1 MKFTSITIGGGNKNF
16 FLSEVSFE
24 TILLKILKNKNI
36 SSHIHIGN
44 IPKIRL
50 IILYILLYLNNIPS
64 NKFLYKGQLK
74 DISLLKKYKK
84 AIVISS
90 APLVG
95 SMTILECWK
104 LKLPVLIYQPKDY
117 YIDFSTFLKRKDLL
131 WENIYELN
139 LKINH
144 VMNNF
149 EKFTKECYRHYKF
162 LQLDSKKPNNFL
174 KRNSKKIYKLRYK
187 KKENNKNLF
196 WSKLRIFASFFKPFY
211 LCAKIFILI
220 NTLYIKPI
228 LKKYFQFL

>member
-1 MKFTSITIGGGNKNF
+1 NKNF

-24 TILLKILKNKNI
+24 TILLIILKNKNI
-36 SSHIHIGN
+36 TSHIHIGN

-50 IILYILLYLNNIPS
+50 IFLYILLYLNNIPN
-64 NKFLYKGQLK
+64 NKFVYKGQLK
-74 DISLLKKYKK
+74 DINLLKKYKK

-104 LKLPVLIYQPKDY
+104 LKLPVLIYKPKDY
-117 YIDFSTFLKRKDLL
+117 YIDFSTFLKKEDLL

-139 LKINH
+139 LKINN

-149 EKFTKECYRHYKF
+149 EKFSKEYYDHFKF
-162 LQLDSKKPNNFL
+162 LQLDSKKTNNFL
-174 KRNSKKIYKLRYK
+174 KRNSKKIYKLHF

-196 WSKLRIFASFFKPFY
+196 KSKLR
-211 LCAKIFILI
+211 
-220 NTLYIKPI
+220 
-228 LKKYFQFL
+228 

>member
-24 TILLKILKNKNI
+24 TILLIILKNKNI
-36 SSHIHIGN
+36 TSHIHIGN

-50 IILYILLYLNNIPS
+50 IFLYILLYLNNIPN
-64 NKFLYKGQLK
+64 NKFVYKGQLK
-74 DISLLKKYKK
+74 DINLLKKYKK

-104 LKLPVLIYQPKDY
+104 LKLPVLIYKPKDY
-117 YIDFSTFLKRKDLL
+117 YIDFSTFLKKEDLL

-139 LKINH
+139 LKINN

-149 EKFTKECYRHYKF
+149 EKFSKEYYDHFKF
-162 LQLDSKKPNNFL
+162 LQLDSKKTNNFL
-174 KRNSKKIYKLRYK
+174 KRNSKKIYKLHF

-196 WSKLRIFASFFKPFY
+196 KSKLRIFASFFKPFY
-211 LCAKIFILI
+211 LCAKVFILI
-220 NTLYIKPI
+220 NTLYIRPI